1 MDCKLAVGGSLRG
14 NVARNNKCNKYLN
27 RPFWK
32 MRLVN
37 AKNVLFADKL
47 LELRKD
53 KGPWAVI
60 DEIVKYWESYPHK
73 EWKAHLIEIRESRKN
88 RFGSSKGKDL
98 RYIVDVPEK
107 ILYMIRSMYKAD
119 ELDMNKEWFRQF
131 GKRYKQFLIPQKI

>member
-1 MDCKLAVGGSLRG
+1 
-14 NVARNNKCNKYLN
+14 
-27 RPFWK
+27 